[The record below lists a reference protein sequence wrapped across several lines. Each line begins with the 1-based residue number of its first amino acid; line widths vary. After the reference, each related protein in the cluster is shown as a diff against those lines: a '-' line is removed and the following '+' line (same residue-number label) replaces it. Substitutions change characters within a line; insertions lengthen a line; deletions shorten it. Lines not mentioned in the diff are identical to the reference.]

1 MTDPSRSKAHKGPLK
16 AYLPADERV
25 LLSCKPSPLFIVLV
39 PLKMLVVLTIAWVA
53 GAWGASL
60 LRAADNDV
68 LHQFAPAPKWLALL
82 FGGAIALR
90 FFWQGLEW
98 LARLYV
104 MTDRR
109 VLRVGG
115 VLRQRVVDVPLARVQ
130 NITVNRSIR
139 ERVFGLGTLGFAAAG
154 TAWTEIVW
162 VMIPHPHAALARA
175 RDAIAGRSSDTRPT
189 RPIIIGLAGGVA
201 SGKSAVAA
209 ELAALGCTVCDSD
222 ADARRAL
229 DRPDV
234 RSQIMQWWGGETFD
248 DQGHADRTKI
258 AAIVFKDPAQRT
270 RLERLVHPI
279 VHAERAKQIEQAARR
294 GAPAVVIDAPLL
306 FEAGVDRECDAVV
319 FVDTPREVRLARA
332 VDARG
337 WDEHEFDR
345 REQAQMPV
353 EEKRAKARF
362 AIVNTRDRAE
372 LARRVADLL
381 RQILETLG
389 PGGTYKVQQD
399 DGR

>member
-1 MTDPSRSKAHKGPLK
+1 MTEPCRPKAHKGPLK
-16 AYLPADERV
+16 AYLPPDERV

-53 GAWGASL
+53 GAWGASV

-68 LHQFAPAPKWLALL
+68 LHQFAPAPKWLAIL

-90 FFWQGLEW
+90 LLWQGLEW

-104 MTDRR
+104 MSDRR

-115 VLRQRVVDVPLARVQ
+115 VLRQRVVDVPLTRVQ

-139 ERVFGLGTLGFAAAG
+139 ERVFGLGTLGFATAG

-162 VMIPHPHAALARA
+162 VMIPNPHAALARA
-175 RDAIAGRSSDTRPT
+175 RDAIAGRSGDTRPT
-189 RPIIIGLAGGVA
+189 RPIIIAGGVA

-209 ELAALGCTVCDSD
+209 ELAALGCAVCDSD

-234 RSQIMQWWGGETFD
+234 RSQIIEWWGAETFD
-248 DQGHADRTKI
+248 HQGHADRTKI
-258 AAIVFKDPAQRT
+258 AAIVFKDPAQRKK
-270 RLERLVHPI
+270 LEGLVHPI
-279 VHAERAKQIEQAARR
+279 VHSERAKQIDQAARR
-294 GAPAVVIDAPLL
+294 GVAAVVIDAPLL

-319 FVDTPREVRLARA
+319 FVDTPREVGLARA
-332 VDARG
+332 VEARG

-345 REQAQMPV
+345 RELAQMPV
-353 EEKRAKARF
+353 AEKRARARF
-362 AIVNTRDRAE
+362 VIVNTQSRAE